1 MKKSWKVVFRKSAVM
16 TLCLRSGDGPA
27 FLELFLLCRLAIS
40 VAAQST
46 KFPKVDRLNRAEK

>member
-1 MKKSWKVVFRKSAVM
+1 M
-16 TLCLRSGDGPA
+16 TLCLRSGDGPGS
-27 FLELFLLCRLAIS
+27 LELFLLCPFVPRLPIS